1 MKKPKLR
8 IKKILKKRIII
19 ILSILL
25 IVILFIVLLS
35 SREPYVGKI
44 KDGKAVYI
52 DRVKNVTIYPKQNKI
67 LIEFENKEELIDNC
81 IISNEIYDKFKSNDP
96 LYNITVKDYS
106 KLSNLSAKENYNINK
121 SLQLKLVK
129 EDDSYT
135 DYYAMTCGF
144 KNKKELMKYTK
155 AVIKLANKVK

>member
-1 MKKPKLR
+1 MKKTKLR
-8 IKKILKKRIII
+8 FKKLSKKKITI
-19 ILSILL
+19 ILSIFL
-25 IVILFIVLLS
+25 IVILIIVLLS

-52 DRVKNVTIYPKQNKI
+52 DRVKNVTVYPENKKT
-67 LIEFENKEELIDNC
+67 LIEFENNEELIDNC
-81 IISNEIYDKFKSNDP
+81 IISNEIYDKFKNNDP

-129 EDDSYT
+129 ENDSYA

-144 KNKKELMKYTK
+144 KNKKELLSYTK